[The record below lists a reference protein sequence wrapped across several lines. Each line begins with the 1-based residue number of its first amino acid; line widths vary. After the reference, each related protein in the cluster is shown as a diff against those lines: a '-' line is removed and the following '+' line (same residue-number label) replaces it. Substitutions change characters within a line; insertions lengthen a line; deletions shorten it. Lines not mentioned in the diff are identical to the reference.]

1 MITSITQGIVL
12 GIILSFLIGPVFF
25 LLLKLSMEQGQRQA
39 AIFDVGVIASD
50 VVVILLAYFGLS
62 EVMQNPVV
70 QKTIGTLGGAILII
84 TAIVALIKRN
94 KQPSTL
100 TPVLTKKSTLMR
112 NGFLLNISNPFVW
125 LFWIASIGGAAGA
138 YAQHKVYIINYF
150 VACIITCIA
159 FDVLKIKLATFL
171 KQFLTPKR
179 LLNVNIGVQ
188 LFLIAFGIML
198 IVKVF
203 VKL

>member
-25 LLLKLSMEQGQRQA
+25 LILKLSMEQGQRQA

-50 VVVILLAYFGLS
+50 VLVILLAYFGLS
-62 EVMQNPVV
+62 EVMQNPIV
-70 QKTIGTLGGAILII
+70 QKSIGTIGGSVLII
-84 TAIVALIKRN
+84 SAIIALLKRN
-94 KQPSTL
+94 K
-100 TPVLTKKSTLMR
+100 TPQNKEVVLTKKSTLMIT
-112 NGFLLNISNPFVW
+112 GFFLNISNPFVW
-125 LFWIASIGGAAGA
+125 IFWIASIGGAAGA

-150 VACIITCIA
+150 VACIVTCIL

-171 KQFLTPKR
+171 KQYLTPKR
-179 LLNVNIGVQ
+179 LYNVNIGVV
-188 LFLIAFGIML
+188 L

-203 VKL
+203 YKL

>member
-25 LLLKLSMEQGQRQA
+25 LILKLSMEQGQRQA

-62 EVMQNPVV
+62 EIMQNPLV
-70 QKTIGTLGGAILII
+70 QKSIGTIGGSVLII
-84 TAIVALIKRN
+84 SAIIALLKRN
-94 KQPSTL
+94 KVAQNNEV
-100 TPVLTKKSTLMR
+100 VLTKKTTLMLT
-112 NGFLLNISNPFVW
+112 GFFLNISNPFVW
-125 LFWIASIGGAAGA
+125 IFWIASIGGAAGA

-150 VACIITCIA
+150 VACIVTCIL

-171 KQFLTPKR
+171 KQYLTPKR
-179 LLNVNIGVQ
+179 LYNVNIGVQ
-188 LFLIAFGIML
+188 FFLIVFGIVL

-203 VKL
+203 YKL